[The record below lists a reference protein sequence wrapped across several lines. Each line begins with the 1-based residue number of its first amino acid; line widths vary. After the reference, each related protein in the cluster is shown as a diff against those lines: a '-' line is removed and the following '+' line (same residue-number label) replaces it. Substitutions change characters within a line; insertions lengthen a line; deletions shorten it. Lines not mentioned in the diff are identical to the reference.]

1 MSLDFESYEV
11 ISEMYKKEAT
21 VGKEKVPPGKP
32 RKGYRRAAALL
43 AGTIL
48 LVSVLLTECFGKSG
62 EQSDMQLFEKSTADV
77 DLTKMSGTMV
87 YSEVF
92 NMLSAPEQ
100 YKGKTVKMNGT
111 FNVYYT
117 EATNTYFFACIVQDA
132 TACCAQG
139 LEFVLKGEHIYPDDY
154 PELGEEIT
162 VTGVFDTYMEGEY
175 EYCTLRDAEMTEAK
189 QVQA

>member
-48 LVSVLLTECFGKSG
+48 LVSVLLTGCFGKSG

-139 LEFVLKGEHIYPDDY
+139 LEFVWKGDHTWPDDY
-154 PELGEEIT
+154 PEEMTGIT
-162 VTGVFDTYMEGEY
+162 VTGRLDKYEELGLEYLHLVDADLVCDPSGE
-175 EYCTLRDAEMTEAK
+175 
-189 QVQA
+189 

>member
-48 LVSVLLTECFGKSG
+48 LVSVLLTGCFGKSG

-77 DLTKMSGTMV
+77 DLTKMSGTIV

-162 VTGVFDTYMEGEY
+162 VTGVFDTYME
-175 EYCTLRDAEMTEAK
+175 
-189 QVQA
+189 

>member
-48 LVSVLLTECFGKSG
+48 LVSVLLTGCFGKSG